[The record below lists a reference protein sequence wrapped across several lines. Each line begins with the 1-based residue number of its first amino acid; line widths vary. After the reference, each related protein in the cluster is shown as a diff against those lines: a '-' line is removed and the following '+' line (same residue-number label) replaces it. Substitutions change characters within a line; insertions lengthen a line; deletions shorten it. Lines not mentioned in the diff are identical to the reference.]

1 MKRKLLLGT
10 LITLL
15 TLGISGGV
23 AFAADSVQRHGGLGK
38 VIAIGQNTLTVEN
51 QWGTFDIL
59 TDEKTVIRVPGVEN
73 PTLDDVPVGALVAG
87 HVEKRDDS
95 SFLAKAIFVVPP
107 PKARLRGLG
116 KVTAVGD
123 DALTVETRR
132 GETIQVLVDGETVL
146 RIRGV
151 EDPTLDAIH
160 VGDIVAG
167 QVERQEDSTLLA
179 KIIAVVPPKNEHIRG
194 LGKVTAVGD
203 DALTVETRRGETIQ
217 VLVDGETVLRIR
229 GVEDP
234 TLEDIHIGD
243 IVAGQAE
250 KQGDGTLLAK
260 IIAVVP
266 PRPVD
271 QP

>member
-87 HVEKRDDS
+87 RVEKRDDS

-123 DALTVETRR
+123 NALTVETHR
-132 GETIQVLVDGETVL
+132 GETVDVLVDGETVL

-151 EDPTLDAIH
+151 ENPTLEAIH

-167 QVERQEDSTLLA
+167 QVEKQEDGTLLA
-179 KIIAVVPPKNEHIRG
+179 KVIAVVPPRNERIRG
-194 LGKVTAVGD
+194 LGKVAEVQGD
-203 DALTVETRRGETIQ
+203 TLTIENRRGTFAVRTDE
-217 VLVDGETVLRIR
+217 DTVFRVR
-229 GVEDP
+229 GIENP
-234 TLEDIHIGD
+234 TLEDIRVGD